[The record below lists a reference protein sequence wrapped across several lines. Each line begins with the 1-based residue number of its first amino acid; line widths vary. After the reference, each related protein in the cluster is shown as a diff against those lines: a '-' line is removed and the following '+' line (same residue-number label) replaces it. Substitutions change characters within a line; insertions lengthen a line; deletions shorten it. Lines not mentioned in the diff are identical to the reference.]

1 MVWIRILGLDLACIA
16 LYIII
21 MHIIKNYIILS
32 FQNSKNKEE
41 AAAKLNTFFIWSI
54 FVVSTAIGALAGFS
68 VAAILKVKGL
78 REFTLFMIL
87 LAFEIYVVIMF
98 FTNKIHEKIFDQKL
112 KSLFVIRQFVVVSLG
127 LIVMLFIVLIPIL
140 ANLKTDDYKYTYLL
154 PISIFIGFYLFWL
167 IFLNLQYPKK
177 ELKIDEYPFIK
188 EVLKKFN
195 FEDIKV
201 ILLETMGQ
209 KFANLFA
216 AGVFKPQLLITS
228 YALENLKED
237 QLAAIMV
244 HEIGHIKRNHVR
256 KILLGW
262 IIAVFYYLAFVFGL
276 ESLTSYFVKSNVSF
290 VLFILAILLVGTTQF
305 FMLVSYISRIAEI
318 EADIFVLKSGVD
330 KEIYE
335 NALKSIYALN
345 YIKSDVSK
353 PLEKIQSHPSL
364 KKRIQILTDAEK
376 TQYKEYYLPFK
387 KVYSMLL
394 AAIVV
399 LFSSY
404 ITFGILLPNNNLIK
418 DSANIEKIKLIKYVP
433 APSEGSGNGNK
444 VNLRVE
450 KNITDIKEIQSI
462 LRCISKTKTKSDFA
476 NTLFKRDYEIEIYK
490 KSSQPTIYSFSSSS
504 GVIMKYVLAENFVK
518 EGSRPWVGVNK
529 GLGKVISK
537 YFNNIEN

>member
-1 MVWIRILGLDLACIA
+1 
-16 LYIII
+16 
-21 MHIIKNYIILS
+21 
-32 FQNSKNKEE
+32 
-41 AAAKLNTFFIWSI
+41 
-54 FVVSTAIGALAGFS
+54 
-68 VAAILKVKGL
+68 
-78 REFTLFMIL
+78 MIL

-177 ELKIDEYPFIK
+177 ELKI
-188 EVLKKFN
+188 
-195 FEDIKV
+195 
-201 ILLETMGQ
+201 
-209 KFANLFA
+209 FA

>member
-1 MVWIRILGLDLACIA
+1 MIWIRMLGLDLACIA
-16 LYIII
+16 FYVIV
-21 MHIIKNYIILS
+21 MFIIKNYIISS
-32 FQNSKNKEE
+32 FQKSKNKEE
-41 AAAKLNTFFIWSI
+41 AATKLNTFFIWSV

-68 VAAILKVKGL
+68 MAAILKVKGL
-78 REFTLFMIL
+78 REFVLFMIL
-87 LAFEIYVVIMF
+87 LIFEIYVVIMF

-112 KSLFVIRQFVVVSLG
+112 KGLFVIRQFVVVSLG
-127 LIVMLFIVLIPIL
+127 LIVMLFIDFVPIL
-140 ANLKTDDYKYTYLL
+140 ANLKTDNYKYTYLL
-154 PISIFIGFYLFWL
+154 PVSIFIGFYLFWL

-195 FEDIKV
+195 LEDIKV

-216 AGVFKPQLLITS
+216 AGVFKPQLLVTS

-262 IIAVFYYLAFVFGL
+262 VITIFYYLAFVFGFD
-276 ESLTSYFVKSNVSF
+276 SLFNYFMLDSTFFGIFIIVLLFVGTLQFCLLISYF
-290 VLFILAILLVGTTQF
+290 
-305 FMLVSYISRIAEI
+305 SRIAEI
-318 EADIFVLKSGVD
+318 EADLFVLKSGVD
-330 KEIYE
+330 REVYE

-345 YIKSDVSK
+345 YIKGNVSK

-376 TQYKEYYLPFK
+376 TLLEYSPPFK
-387 KVYSMLL
+387 KVYGMLV

-399 LFSSY
+399 LFGSY
-404 ITFGILLPNNNLIK
+404 IIFGILLPNNNLIK
-418 DSANIEKIKLIKYVP
+418 DSTNIEKIKLIKYVP
-433 APSEGSGNGNK
+433 APSEGSGNGKK

-450 KNITDIKEIQSI
+450 KNITDKKEIQNI

-476 NTLFKRDYEIEIYK
+476 NTLFERDYEIEIYK
-490 KSSQPTIYSFSSSS
+490 KNSQPLIYSFSSSS
-504 GVIMKYVLAENFVK
+504 GVVMKYVLAEDFVK
-518 EGSRPWVGVNK
+518 VGSRPWVGVNK
-529 GLGKVISK
+529 ELRKVISR
-537 YFNNIEN
+537 YFNSIEN